1 MSKTHLKTA
10 HEWGVQQALEQVG
23 YRSIEEVHK
32 EAAALGLVE
41 QPQAPAPTAND
52 KIAELFRSAAK

>member
-1 MSKTHLKTA
+1 MSKSHLKTA

-23 YRSIEEVHK
+23 YKSIEEVQK

-41 QPQAPAPTAND
+41 EPQAPAPASND
-52 KIAELFRSAAK
+52 KMAELFRSITK